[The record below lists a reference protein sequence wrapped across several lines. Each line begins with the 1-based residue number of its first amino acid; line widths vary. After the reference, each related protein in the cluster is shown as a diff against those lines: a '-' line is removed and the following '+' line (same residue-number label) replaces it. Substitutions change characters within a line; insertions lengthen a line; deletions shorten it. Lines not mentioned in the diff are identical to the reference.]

1 MWLQQRLTRAGHL
14 DLACEKQIVQGHPQF
29 LTLHIPALATLCHGG
44 EDPGVVVAL
53 LHGQAAPVP
62 LLLPHLLQLQ
72 KISEMKTK
80 ATHLHFEGLGCYGK
94 LGRWPEPQKEVSN
107 TLRE

>member
-1 MWLQQRLTRAGHL
+1 MTSRSYQTTP
-14 DLACEKQIVQGHPQF
+14 DTKF

-53 LHGQAAPVP
+53 LHRQAAPVP

-94 LGRWPEPQKEVSN
+94 LGRRPEPQKKVSN
-107 TLRE
+107 TFAI